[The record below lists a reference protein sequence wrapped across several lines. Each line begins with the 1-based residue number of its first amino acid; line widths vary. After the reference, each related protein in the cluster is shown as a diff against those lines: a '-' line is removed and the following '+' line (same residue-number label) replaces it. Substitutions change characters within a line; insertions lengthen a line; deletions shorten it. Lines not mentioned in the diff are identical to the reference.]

1 MSEVSSGMRA
11 LVPTLF
17 VPTLVYEIGNGAI
30 LPVIVLTAVDLGGSV
45 GQSAFM
51 VALIGIGRMLGDVP
65 ASALAD
71 RIGDR
76 RAMLVASLLAAA
88 ALTTCLIAQSL
99 FVLGVGLTLVGVSTA
114 TIYLARASY
123 IIEVTPIQYR
133 ARVISTAAGA
143 QRTGGFIGPFAGA
156 GAIAVAGGN
165 LHGAYLTGIAAAVAV
180 ALLILFVP
188 DLPGEHTTKVQAR
201 GSHSVVTV
209 VRRHGR
215 LYLTLGIAILAVGA
229 VRAARQGVIPVWAAH
244 LGMSAATTSLLAGLA
259 SAFDMALFYP
269 AGKVMDLYGR
279 LAVAVPS
286 AVLLGGSILLMP
298 FTTGSVGLAI
308 LAVTLGLGNGISSG
322 VMMTL
327 GADAAPGEGRA
338 QFLGVW
344 RLISDIGQAAGPSAL
359 SLLALALTL
368 PAAYFALGGVGFFA
382 AAMLAVWSPRYSPY
396 ALRGARTRPRQ

>member
-76 RAMLVASLLAAA
+76 RAMLVASVLYAA

-99 FVLGVGLTLVGVSTA
+99 FVLGIGLTLVGVSTA

-133 ARVISTAAGA
+133 ARVISTAAGS
-143 QRTGGFIGPFAGA
+143 QRTGGFIGPFVGA
-156 GAIAVAGGN
+156 GAIAVAGGD

-188 DLPGEHTTKVQAR
+188 DVPAEHTTKVQVR
-201 GSHSVVTV
+201 GRHSVVTV
-209 VRRHGR
+209 ARRHGR

-244 LGMSAATTSLLAGLA
+244 LGVNATTTSLLAGLA

-269 AGKVMDLYGR
+269 AGKIMDLYGR

-298 FTTGSVGLAI
+298 FTTGAVGLAI

-382 AAMLAVWSPRYSPY
+382 AAMLAVWAPKYSPY
-396 ALRGARTRPRQ
+396 ALRGARTPPRR